1 MSRVRLLTQEEIEAL
16 RKDMEEASAW
26 AKGELA
32 RRRGNG
38 DKPTRKQSYA
48 EPARIDKDT

>member
-1 MSRVRLLTQEEIEAL
+1 MNRVRLLTQEEIEAL

-26 AKGELA
+26 VKGELA
-32 RRRGNG
+32 RRRENG
-38 DKPTRKQSYA
+38 DKPTSEQPSA

>member
-32 RRRGNG
+32 RRRGND
-38 DKPTRKQSYA
+38 DKPTRKLSCT

>member
-1 MSRVRLLTQEEIEAL
+1 MNRVRLLTQEEIEAL

-32 RRRGNG
+32 RRRKNG
-38 DKPTRKQSYA
+38 EKQTSEQPNT
-48 EPARIDKDT
+48 EPARIDKNT